1 MSARPS
7 SRIETLERHQV
18 RAPFAAQRL
27 PAAAAVR
34 ALLVSMEQYGQR
46 TPVVAVRE
54 ADTWVL
60 VDGYRRWE
68 ALDRLRAD
76 TVEVECW
83 DCPLPEALARVVSR
97 HQGRVLEPIEQ
108 AWLLQEALTH
118 GSSQRQ
124 LAAWLGRDPSWVN
137 RRLGLLNGLTEPVL
151 EAVRTGVISAW
162 AASRVLVPLARANTA
177 AAQAL
182 VDGLREQPL
191 ATRDL
196 QAWYR
201 HYQQGS
207 PTLRARLLAHP
218 ALFRDAL
225 QSERSTATPEALWL
239 QRSRRVRA
247 ELQRLHAPL
256 TELLTPLP
264 PIEVGQRLHKAVFQ
278 IQDAAGALAQLLEV
292 TCHAIRSG
300 TRDDPAVASEG
311 HGGPADQ
318 PDPGPCAC
326 HDPPGAERTCATG
339 GAEPAAGGAGGAVR

>member
-1 MSARPS
+1 MSATPPP
-7 SRIETLERHQV
+7 RIEVLERHQV
-18 RAPFAAQRL
+18 RTAFAAQRL

-46 TPVVAVRE
+46 TPVVAVQQ
-54 ADTWVL
+54 ADAWVL

-83 DCPLPEALARVVSR
+83 DCPLPEALARVVAR

-118 GSSQRQ
+118 GGSQRQ
-124 LAAWLGRDPSWVN
+124 LATWLGRDPSWVN
-137 RRLGLLNGLTEPVL
+137 RRLTLLSGLTEPVQ
-151 EAVRTGVISAW
+151 EAVRTGVVSAW

-177 AAQAL
+177 AAQTL
-182 VDGLREQPL
+182 VEGLREQPL

-201 HYQQGS
+201 HYQQS
-207 PTLRARLLAHP
+207 APTIRARLLAHP
-218 ALFRDAL
+218 ALFRDVL
-225 QSERSTATPEALWL
+225 QPERTTATPEADWL
-239 QRSRRVRA
+239 QRLRRVRG
-247 ELQRLHAPL
+247 ELRRLGPPL
-256 TELLTPLP
+256 TELLTPRP
-264 PIEVGQRLHKAVFQ
+264 PVEIWQRLHTAVVQ
-278 IQDAAGALAQLLEV
+278 TRDAAGALEHLLEA
-292 TCHAIRSG
+292 TRHAVRSG

-318 PDPGPCAC
+318 PDPGPCPR
-326 HDPPGAERTCATG
+326 HDPPGPERFRADAGPG
-339 GAEPAAGGAGGAVR
+339 GPAAGGAGGAV